1 MKVARQR
8 CSALHVALVV
18 WMLLLVV
25 MWGRQDTYGASSGHN
40 PVRIHLSMELQT
52 YYRRFHRQ
60 SVELLIPA
68 VACVYGGVLLGKD
81 LWLKGW
87 IGYTMPISA
96 GSVPVYRVRTWY
108 GGLGVEKVVV
118 RSRWFGI
125 SSRLGLVGRTGALW
139 FNTNPI
145 IDAVPIYYEGIPDN
159 YRIDA
164 LGLGMAVNLY
174 LTPFRS
180 KGTGLVFSYGL
191 NKYLLGIG
199 AHRYAFNET
208 FGVVQV
214 FFTIGN
220 ARSVSNPD

>member
-1 MKVARQR
+1 MKVVRQQ
-8 CSALHVALVV
+8 CTALFITLVV
-18 WMLLLVV
+18 WLLLMPVV
-25 MWGRQDTYGASSGHN
+25 VWGHQNTDGALLGVR
-40 PVRIHLSMELQT
+40 PVHFRFSMELQT
-52 YYRRFHRQ
+52 YYRRFHKQ
-60 SVELLIPA
+60 SVAPLIPV
-68 VACVYGGVLLGKD
+68 VACLYSGVWLGKD
-81 LWLKGW
+81 LWLMGW

-108 GGLGVEKVVV
+108 GGLGVEKIVV

-125 SSRLGLVGRTGALW
+125 SSRVGLVGRTGSLW

-164 LGLGMAVNLY
+164 LGLGMALNLY

-180 KGTGLVFSYGL
+180 KGAGLVFSYGL
-191 NKYLLGIG
+191 NKYMVGVG
-199 AHRYAFNET
+199 ARRYAFNET

-214 FFTIGN
+214 FFTIG
-220 ARSVSNPD
+220 SVHSTHND